1 MILVTHEI
9 RFARNVASRVVFVE
23 KGKILEEG
31 SPEQVIDNPQ
41 SPRIRE
47 FLSKM
52 MAK

>member
-23 KGKILEEG
+23 RGEILEEG
-31 SPEQVIDNPQ
+31 TPEQVIDDPK
-41 SPRIRE
+41 SPRIKE